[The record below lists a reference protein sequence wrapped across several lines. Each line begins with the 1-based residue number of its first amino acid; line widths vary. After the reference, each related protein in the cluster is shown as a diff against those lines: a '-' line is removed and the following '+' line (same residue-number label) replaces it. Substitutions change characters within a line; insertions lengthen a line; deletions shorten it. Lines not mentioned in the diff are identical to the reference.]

1 MRIQLPVFAAI
12 ILISVALS
20 QSKGESSYLSLH
32 QIGAFYIIG
41 GGCQQQ
47 GSKTT
52 TNFVFQVKVLVLR
65 GERLRGRK
73 EMKYLTVST
82 LNILKGTLYCFEFNS
97 STHYVH

>member
-1 MRIQLPVFAAI
+1 MNHLIFLYIKLESF
-12 ILISVALS
+12 ILLVV
-20 QSKGESSYLSLH
+20 G
-32 QIGAFYIIG
+32 G

-47 GSKTT
+47 GSETT